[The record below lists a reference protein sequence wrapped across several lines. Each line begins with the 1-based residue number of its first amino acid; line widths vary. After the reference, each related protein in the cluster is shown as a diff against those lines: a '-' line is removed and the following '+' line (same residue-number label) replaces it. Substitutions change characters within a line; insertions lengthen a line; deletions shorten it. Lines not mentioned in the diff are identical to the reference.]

1 MPDAIAVKNGSLVS
15 RTARALADLSLAV
28 SAGDPLGSEDELLA
42 RLGVSRP
49 TLRQAAKMVESDRMI
64 AVRRGAKGGF
74 YAARPHA
81 ADVIRAPARY
91 LRLNGATIADV
102 HAVTAA
108 ISETTAAA
116 AARSQN
122 QDLRAQLG
130 VFRQGIDANDTVGDI
145 IRAESELARL
155 LAEMGGNPVAR
166 LFLEI
171 SHTFGRNE
179 HQLRFYQ
186 SAEDRHRARGL
197 QHRLCDAVLA
207 GDPDIARLMMQRRS
221 ALIAEW
227 LARPDTHS
235 RPETQP

>member
-1 MPDAIAVKNGSLVS
+1 MPDAIGAKIGSLVT
-15 RTARALADLSLAV
+15 RTARALADLSMAAR
-28 SAGDPLGSEDELLA
+28 AGDPLGSEDELLA

-49 TLRQAAKMVESDRMI
+49 TLRQAAKMVESDRLI

-74 YAARPHA
+74 YATRPEA

-102 HAVTAA
+102 HAVTSVIA
-108 ISETTAAA
+108 ETTAAA

-122 QDLRAQLG
+122 PALRDRLAA
-130 VFRQGIDANDTVGDI
+130 FREAIDANDTIGDI

-155 LAEMGGNPVAR
+155 LADLSGNPAAR

-186 SAEDRHRARGL
+186 SAEDRARARVL
-197 QHRLCDAVLA
+197 QQGVCDAILA
-207 GDPDIARLMMQRRS
+207 GDSDIARLMMQRRS
-221 ALIAEW
+221 ALIGEW
-227 LARPDTHS
+227 LAREGAAGT
-235 RPETQP
+235 